1 MLAFDR
7 AITTDPNN
15 SYAWLDIAR
24 FRRSIGDMGPAL
36 FATDK
41 AVAANPRHAA
51 ALVMRGEL
59 SREQYG
65 LAAAIPWFDRALEVD
80 AANLPALL
88 GRASTFGD
96 MGRMTAMLAD
106 ARAASAIDPFH
117 PLPIS
122 CRRPWRRAA
131 ATSRWPAACW
141 TAPAMLMRIC
151 PPGCCCAASSLS
163 RARIMRV
170 RRSG

>member
-7 AITTDPNN
+7 AITTDPKN

-80 AANLPALL
+80 PANLPALL
-88 GRASTFGD
+88 ERASTFGD

-106 ARAASAIDPFH
+106 ARAASAIDPFTRS
-117 PLPIS
+117 PIS
-122 CRRPWRRAA
+122 CRRPWPRAA
-131 ATSRWPAACW
+131 ATSRWPQ
-141 TAPAMLMRIC
+141 PAGPHPQCL
-151 PPGCCCAASSLS
+151 
-163 RARIMRV
+163 
-170 RRSG
+170 